1 MTGPFQG
8 GLPAER
14 LHLRKVRFAVELQ
27 DAVTLLRVS
36 EGVKVVAQGLKGK
49 PVVNHAGL
57 FVWLDSNV
65 GDLQSLTV
73 NPNLLPFE
81 SATLMGSD
89 LKDPLTTIELSPKVS
104 YPFTFGITGLR
115 GRLIESRI
123 YSHDPI
129 PVQNAALHL
138 QWLDS
143 DDVWQEA
150 PTVSH
155 TDENGEFALILRLAP
170 NQVPKLDVKDCVDCV
185 TVRLSATRDQG
196 IPRSSDDLKILQGY
210 VADPSTFGGSPKALI
225 FAWDE
230 LQP

>member
-8 GLPAER
+8 GLPVER
-14 LHLRKVRFAVELQ
+14 PLLRKVRFAVELQ
-27 DAVTLLRVS
+27 DAVTLSRVS
-36 EGVKVVAQGLKGK
+36 EGVNVVAQGLQGE
-49 PVVNHAGL
+49 PVVNPAGL
-57 FVWLDSNV
+57 FVWLKSNV

-81 SATLMGSD
+81 SATLMASD

-104 YPFTFGITGLR
+104 YPFTFGVTGLR

-123 YSHDPI
+123 YSQDPT

-138 QWLDS
+138 RWLDS

-150 PTVSH
+150 PTISH
-155 TDENGEFALILRLAP
+155 TDENGEFALILQLAP
-170 NQVPKLDVKDCVDCV
+170 NQAPQLDANDSV
-185 TVRLSATRDQG
+185 TVRVSATRDQG
-196 IPRSSDDLKILQGY
+196 LPRSSDDLKLVQGH

-230 LQP
+230 LRP

>member
-1 MTGPFQG
+1 MTRPFEVH
-8 GLPAER
+8 LPLEQTP
-14 LHLRKVRFAVELQ
+14 LRKVRFGVELL

-36 EGVKVVAQGLKGK
+36 EGVKVLAEGINGG
-49 PVVNHAGL
+49 PVVNAGGL
-57 FVWLDSNV
+57 FVWLESHV
-65 GDLQSLTV
+65 GDLRSLTV

-104 YPFTFGITGLR
+104 YPFTFGVTGLR

-123 YSHDPI
+123 YSQDPT

-138 QWLDS
+138 RWLDS
-143 DDVWQEA
+143 DDIWQEA
-150 PTVSH
+150 PTISH
-155 TDENGEFALILRLAP
+155 TDENGEFAVILQLAP
-170 NQVPKLDVKDCVDCV
+170 NQAPQLDANDSV
-185 TVRLSATRDQG
+185 TVRVSATRDQG
-196 IPRSSDDLKILQGY
+196 LPRSSDDLKLVQGH

-230 LQP
+230 LRP